1 MRITSVHLK
10 NYKRFTDLHIT
21 DIPQS
26 ARLVVMVGPNGSG
39 KSSVFDAFLLKS
51 HSQRNNSALS
61 DGIYGGYLLKDE
73 TADAHPSSTRE
84 VANSVDIDLDREVNE
99 WSRVFN
105 IRSPYRHEAD
115 FANTNLG
122 PVKPAYASSR
132 FQRIIDQDQAVSDN
146 FNRLGR
152 SALHG
157 ALSSEPEDKSLGQF
171 RKDALGEIKLTLE
184 KLFDEPV
191 LSLQDLGAGIDSGA
205 FRFRKGSIG
214 DFHYKNLSG
223 GEKAAF
229 DLLLDVFVKRSEYT
243 DAIYCIDE
251 PEAHVASAIHGRL
264 LEALLGLVPDES
276 QLWIATHSTGFVRKA
291 VELSMN
297 NNCVAFLDFS
307 GHDFDTPVTL
317 SPTIPNQ
324 SFFRKMYDVL
334 QSDLAGLVAPA
345 CIILCEGSEGTDAKI
360 YNRVFEESHPETLF
374 IPRGGSNSIEKS
386 DIVSVLEAV
395 IPKVRVWRLIDRDD
409 MPDSTREEKIG
420 SGIHV
425 LRRREIENYLWDE
438 SVVRKA
444 LQNIGAEDTVI
455 DGILEAYPFPN
466 PGTDD
471 MKMGNQQQF
480 FFERIRKAEGL
491 SLPGRNPK
499 EFASAH
505 LAWALLETEEVY
517 QELHEDVFSQPSRI
531 SE

>member
-1 MRITSVHLK
+1 MRITSVHLR
-10 NYKRFTDLHIT
+10 NYKRFTDLRIT

-26 ARLVVMVGPNGSG
+26 ARLVVMVGSNGSG

-51 HSQRNNSALS
+51 HSQRNNWALR

-73 TADAHPSSTRE
+73 TADAHPSNTSE
-84 VANSVDIDLDREVNE
+84 VARLVDIGLDREVNE

-122 PVKPAYASSR
+122 PVKPAYESSR
-132 FQRIIDQDQAVSDN
+132 FPRIIDQDQAVSDN

-152 SALHG
+152 SALHS

-171 RKDALGEIKLTLE
+171 RKDTLGEIKLALE

-205 FRFRKGSIG
+205 FRFRKGSIR

-229 DLLLDVFVKRSEYT
+229 DLLLDVFVKRSEYP

-251 PEAHVASAIHGRL
+251 PESHVASAIHGRL
-264 LEALLGLVPDES
+264 LEALLDLLPDES

-291 VELSMN
+291 VELSRN
-297 NNCVAFLDFS
+297 GQVAFLDFS
-307 GHDFDTPVTL
+307 GHDFDGPVTL
-317 SPTIPNQ
+317 SPTTPNQ

-345 CIILCEGSEGTDAKI
+345 CIILCEGSEATDARI
-360 YNRVFEESHPETLF
+360 YNIVFEESHPETLF
-374 IPRGGSNSIEKS
+374 IPRGGSNSVEKS

-395 IPKVRVWRLIDRDD
+395 IPKVKVWRLIDRDD
-409 MPDSTREEKIG
+409 MPDSTRDEKIG
-420 SGIHV
+420 SGIRV

-444 LQNIGAEDTVI
+444 LQNIGAEDTII
-455 DGILEAYPFPN
+455 DGILEAYPFSIPT
-466 PGTDD
+466 TDD
-471 MKMGNQQQF
+471 MKRDNQQQS
-480 FFERIRKAEGL
+480 FFERIRKAGGV

-505 LAWALLETEEVY
+505 LARALRETEGVY
-517 QELHEDVFSQPSRI
+517 QELHEDVFSQPSI
-531 SE
+531 VSE